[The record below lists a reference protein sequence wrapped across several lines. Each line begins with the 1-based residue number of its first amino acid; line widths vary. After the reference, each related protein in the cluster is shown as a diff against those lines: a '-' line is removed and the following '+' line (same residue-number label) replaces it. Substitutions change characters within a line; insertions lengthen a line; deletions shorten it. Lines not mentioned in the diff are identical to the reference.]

1 MIISTTQLL
10 EILSKVQKLNI
21 ATEITE
27 VDGDFFVDF
36 SPDLYG
42 RRDQTDSIIITNE
55 GIWRGY
61 GWTFERFM
69 SVLDERLQL
78 QK

>member
-10 EILSKVQKLNI
+10 EILSKVQKFNI

-27 VDGDFFVDF
+27 VDGDFIVDF

-55 GIWRGY
+55 GVWKGY
-61 GWTFERFM
+61 GWTFESFI
-69 SVLDERLQL
+69 SILDEKLQL